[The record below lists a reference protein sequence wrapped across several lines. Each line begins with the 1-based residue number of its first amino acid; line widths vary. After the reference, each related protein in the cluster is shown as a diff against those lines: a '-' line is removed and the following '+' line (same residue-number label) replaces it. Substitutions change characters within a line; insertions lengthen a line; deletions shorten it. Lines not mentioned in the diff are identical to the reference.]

1 MWVQSLVGEARS
13 HKLCTMAKVTNK
25 TKPEDVAC
33 CCLVAHSCPTLC
45 NPMVCS
51 TPGLLV
57 LHCLPEFML
66 KLMFIE
72 SVMPSTH
79 LILCCPLFLLPSIFP
94 SIRDFSNESAPR
106 MRWPKYWSCSFI
118 SPSNEHPGLI
128 SFRMDWLNFLAV
140 QETLEESPLINF
152 RSEHTSALGLFL
164 IFQT

>member
-79 LILCCPLFLLPSIFP
+79 LILCCPLLLWPSLFP
-94 SIRDFSNESAPR
+94 SVRVFSKEPALCI
-106 MRWPKYWSCSFI
+106 RWPKYWRFSFSI
-118 SPSNEHPGLI
+118 SPSNEYSRLI
-128 SFRMDWLNFLAV
+128 SCRIDGFDILAV
-140 QETLEESPLINF
+140 QGTLKSLLQHYSLKASILHAQPCL
-152 RSEHTSALGLFL
+152 
-164 IFQT
+164 